1 VLVNIALVLFDR
13 EWMLMKKFTLQL
25 IFGIFFV
32 FCWNGAAYA
41 NQFCFAS
48 AKTFYEQVYCELQ
61 AKGKTKGMPSFEQFS
76 RNNEIVQASLLK
88 GPAERNGIKLPA
100 AKKNQSA
107 TVDTSQSKK
116 ADTKGVDKRAVDK
129 SRVEISED
137 TKPPVKEIPFQP
149 PLKSKIGFPEKN
161 CQMLGSEIKCSSGR
175 YKLIG
180 NKNNKHLAEGVLLES
195 NKMDFSS
202 QRKGT
207 STHQYLASIYRQY
220 IEKMCAI
227 GLGGV
232 TMTYGKFTYLFED
245 LQSKKVD
252 FNKRFEI
259 MYSFLKKDKATMWV
273 SDKVVTNSRLVI
285 EDCDY
290 LSDQYFVCSV
300 QGHNYIYEFQ
310 SASESSPT
318 MR

>member
-1 VLVNIALVLFDR
+1 
-13 EWMLMKKFTLQL
+13 MKKFTLQL
-25 IFGIFFV
+25 VFGIFLMFH
-32 FCWNGAAYA
+32 FNSAYA

-76 RNNEIVQASLLK
+76 RNNEVVQASLLK
-88 GPAERNGIKLPA
+88 GPAERNGIKLPV
-100 AKKNQSA
+100 AKKIQLA
-107 TVDTSQSKK
+107 TTDNSQSKK
-116 ADTKGVDKRAVDK
+116 VDK
-129 SRVEISED
+129 SRIESGED
-137 TKPPVKEIPFQP
+137 TKPPVKEIAFHP
-149 PLKSKIGFPEKN
+149 PVKSKIGFPEKN
-161 CQMLGSEIKCSSGR
+161 CQMLGSDIKCSSGR

-195 NKMDFSS
+195 NKIEFSS

-207 STHQYLASIYRQY
+207 SINQYLASIYRQY

-245 LQSKKVD
+245 LQAKKVD

-273 SDKVVTNSRLVI
+273 SDKAVTNSRLAI

-290 LSDQYFVCSV
+290 LSDQYFVCSL
-300 QGHNYIYEFQ
+300 QGNNYIYELQ
-310 SASESSPT
+310 RASENTVAKP
-318 MR
+318 